1 MPEEKDKNKKRL
13 GEILREVGLISEEQL
28 REALEVQQRTGERI
42 GKILVKL
49 GMVEEDKMM
58 DYLGEQLGIPHI
70 NLSTYS
76 IDAEVVKL
84 IPEKMARKYQAFP
97 LFKIS
102 DTLTVAMSD
111 PFDVVALDNLKY
123 ITKCKIEPAIS
134 SEVKIMR
141 AIDQY
146 YRSLAI
152 MKEIADGEQSIE
164 VITSDNQDM
173 DLGDSAALMDEAPV
187 IKLINSV
194 IMQAIQSRASDI
206 HIEPDK
212 NILRIRFRVDGIL
225 HEIMSPPKRL
235 HSAMVS
241 RVKVMADMD
250 IAEKRLPQDG
260 RFHIKFWEK
269 EIDFRVSTITTINGE
284 KLVMRILD
292 KSAFSFGL
300 EQLGFSQENLEIF
313 EKLIR
318 KPYGIVLVTGPT
330 GCGKTT
336 TLYAALDKINTLD
349 KNIIT
354 IEDPVEYE
362 LKSINQIPVNAK
374 VGLTFAE
381 ILRTVLRQDP
391 NVIMIGEI
399 RDTETAEI
407 AIRAALTGHLVFST
421 LHTNDAPGAIT
432 RLADMGI
439 EPFLISS
446 AILGVMAQRLIRKLC
461 PKCKEIYT
469 PTKEVLET
477 IGLDTGVEYKF
488 YKPKGCKNCQGT
500 GYRSRNGIYELFVP
514 DHYIRDLIIRRPST
528 DMLRQAGIHAGMKSL
543 MEDGM
548 RKVIEG
554 ETSIEEIMR
563 VTEEV

>member
-1 MPEEKDKNKKRL
+1 MAEPEKKKKRL
-13 GEILREVGLISEEQL
+13 GEILREAGLISEDQL
-28 REALEVQQRTGERI
+28 REALETQQRTGERI

-49 GMVEEDKMM
+49 GMIEEDKMM
-58 DYLGEQLGIPHI
+58 DHLGDQLGIPHI

-76 IDAEVVKL
+76 IDPEVVKL

-97 LFKIS
+97 LFKIGDS
-102 DTLTVAMSD
+102 LTVSMSD

-123 ITKCKIEPAIS
+123 ISKCKIEPAIS
-134 SEVKIMR
+134 SEVKIQR

-152 MKEIADGEQSIE
+152 MKEIAEGEESIE
-164 VITSDNQDM
+164 VITSDKKDM
-173 DLGDSAALMDEAPV
+173 DLGDTAALMDEAPV

-206 HIEPDK
+206 HIEPEK
-212 NILRIRFRVDGIL
+212 NILRIRFRIDGVL

-235 HSAMVS
+235 HAAMVS

-250 IAEKRLPQDG
+250 IAEKRMPQDG
-260 RFHIKFWEK
+260 RFHVKFWEK
-269 EIDFRVSTITTINGE
+269 EISFRVSTMAIIHGE
-284 KLVMRILD
+284 KVVLRILD

-300 EQLGFSQENLEIF
+300 EQLGLGQAILEEF
-313 EKLIR
+313 EKLVR

-330 GCGKTT
+330 GSGKTT

-362 LKSINQIPVNAK
+362 LKSINQVPVNAK

-381 ILRTVLRQDP
+381 VLRTVLRQDP
-391 NVIMIGEI
+391 NVIMVGEI
-399 RDTETAEI
+399 RDVETAEI
-407 AIRAALTGHLVFST
+407 AVRAALTGHLVFST
-421 LHTNDAPGAIT
+421 LHTNDAPGAVT
-432 RLADMGI
+432 RLIDMGI

-446 AILGVMAQRLIRKLC
+446 GILGVLAQRLVRRLC
-461 PKCKEIYT
+461 DKCKEEYV
-469 PTKEVLET
+469 PTKETVET
-477 IGLDTGVEYKF
+477 LGLDVEKEYKL
-488 YKPKGCKNCQGT
+488 YKPKGCKHCQGT
-500 GYRSRNGIYELFVP
+500 GYRGRQGIYELFVP
-514 DHYIRDLIIRRPST
+514 DHYVRDLIIRRPST

-543 MEDGM
+543 MEDGFL
-548 RKVIEG
+548 KVQDG
-554 ETSIEEIMR
+554 LTSIEEVMR

>member
-1 MPEEKDKNKKRL
+1 MAESEKKKKKRL
-13 GEILREVGLISEEQL
+13 GEILREAGLITEDQL
-28 REALEVQQRTGERI
+28 REALETQRRTGERI

-76 IDAEVVKL
+76 IDPEVVKL
-84 IPEKMARKYQAFP
+84 IPEKMARKYQSFP
-97 LFKIS
+97 LFKIA

-123 ITKCKIEPAIS
+123 ISKCKIEPAIS
-134 SEVKIMR
+134 SEVKIQR

-152 MKEIADGEQSIE
+152 MKEIAEGEESIE
-164 VITSDNQDM
+164 VITSEKGDM
-173 DLGDSAALMDEAPV
+173 DLGDTAALMDEAPV

-212 NILRIRFRVDGIL
+212 NILRVRFRVDGVL
-225 HEIMSPPKRL
+225 HEIMTPPKRL
-235 HSAMVS
+235 HAAMIS

-260 RFHIKFWEK
+260 RFHVKFWEK
-269 EIDFRVSTITTINGE
+269 EISFRVSTITTIHGE
-284 KLVMRILD
+284 KVVLRILD
-292 KSAFSFGL
+292 KSTFSFGL
-300 EQLGFSQENLEIF
+300 EQLGFSQGNLDLF
-313 EKLIR
+313 EKLVR

-330 GCGKTT
+330 GSGKTT

-362 LKSINQIPVNAK
+362 LKSINQVPINPK
-374 VGLTFAE
+374 VGLNFAE
-381 ILRTVLRQDP
+381 VLRTVLRQDP
-391 NVIMIGEI
+391 NIIMIGEI
-399 RDTETAEI
+399 RDVETAEI

-421 LHTNDAPGAIT
+421 LHTNDAPGAVT
-432 RLADMGI
+432 RLIDMGI

-446 AILGVMAQRLIRKLC
+446 AILGVLAQRLVRRLC
-461 PKCKEIYT
+461 EKCREEYT
-469 PTKEVLET
+469 PTKETVEALGFEA
-477 IGLDTGVEYKF
+477 DKEYKF

-500 GYRSRNGIYELFVP
+500 GYRGRQGIYELFIP
-514 DHYIRDLIIRRPST
+514 DHYVRDLIIRRPST

-548 RKVIEG
+548 RQVTEG
-554 ETSIEEIMR
+554 STSIEEVMR

>member
-1 MPEEKDKNKKRL
+1 MAEPEKKKKKRL
-13 GEILREVGLISEEQL
+13 GEILREAGLISEDQL
-28 REALEVQQRTGERI
+28 LEALETQQRTGERI

-76 IDAEVVKL
+76 IDPEVVKL
-84 IPEKMARKYQAFP
+84 IPEKMARKYQSFP
-97 LFKIS
+97 LFKIA

-123 ITKCKIEPAIS
+123 ISKCKIEPAIS
-134 SEVKIMR
+134 SEVKILR

-152 MKEIADGEQSIE
+152 MKEIADGEESIE
-164 VITSDNQDM
+164 VITSDKGDM
-173 DLGDSAALMDEAPV
+173 DLGDAAALMDEAPV

-212 NILRIRFRVDGIL
+212 NILRIRFRVDGVL

-235 HSAMVS
+235 HAAMIS

-260 RFHIKFWEK
+260 RFHVKFWEK
-269 EIDFRVSTITTINGE
+269 EISFRVSTIATIHGE
-284 KLVMRILD
+284 KVVLRILD

-300 EQLGFSQENLEIF
+300 EQLGFSQDNLDIF
-313 EKLIR
+313 EKLVR
-318 KPYGIVLVTGPT
+318 KPYGIILVTGPT
-330 GCGKTT
+330 GSGKTT

-362 LKSINQIPVNAK
+362 LRSINQIPVNPK
-374 VGLTFAE
+374 VGLNFAE
-381 ILRTVLRQDP
+381 VLRTVMRQDP
-391 NVIMIGEI
+391 DIIMIGEI
-399 RDTETAEI
+399 RDMETAEI

-421 LHTNDAPGAIT
+421 LHTNDAPGAVT
-432 RLADMGI
+432 RLVDMGI

-446 AILGVMAQRLIRKLC
+446 AILGVLAQRLVRRLC
-461 PKCKEIYT
+461 EKCREEYT
-469 PTKEVLET
+469 PTKEALESL
-477 IGLDTGVEYKF
+477 GFELDKEYKF
-488 YKPKGCKNCQGT
+488 YQPKGCKYCQGT
-500 GYRSRNGIYELFVP
+500 GYRGRQGIYELFVP
-514 DHYIRDLIIRRPST
+514 DHYVRDLIIRRPST

-548 RKVIEG
+548 RQVIEG
-554 ETSIEEIMR
+554 ITSIEEVMR

>member
-1 MPEEKDKNKKRL
+1 MAEPEKKKKKRL
-13 GEILREVGLISEEQL
+13 GEILREAGLISEDQL
-28 REALEVQQRTGERI
+28 LEALETQQRTGERI

-76 IDAEVVKL
+76 IDPEVVKL
-84 IPEKMARKYQAFP
+84 IPEKMARKYQSFP
-97 LFKIS
+97 LFKIA

-123 ITKCKIEPAIS
+123 ISKCKIEPAIS
-134 SEVKIMR
+134 SEVKILR

-152 MKEIADGEQSIE
+152 MKEIADGEESIE
-164 VITSDNQDM
+164 VITSDKGDM
-173 DLGDSAALMDEAPV
+173 DLGDAAALMDEAPV

-212 NILRIRFRVDGIL
+212 NILRIRFRVDGVL

-235 HSAMVS
+235 HAAMIS

-260 RFHIKFWEK
+260 RFHVKFWEK
-269 EIDFRVSTITTINGE
+269 EISFRVSTITTIHGE
-284 KLVMRILD
+284 KVVLRILD
-292 KSAFSFGL
+292 KSAFAFGL
-300 EQLGFSQENLEIF
+300 EQLGFSQENLDIF
-313 EKLIR
+313 EKLVR
-318 KPYGIVLVTGPT
+318 KPYGIILVTGPT
-330 GCGKTT
+330 GSGKTT
-336 TLYAALDKINTLD
+336 TLYAALDRINTLD
-349 KNIIT
+349 KNILT

-362 LKSINQIPVNAK
+362 LKSINQIPVNPK
-374 VGLTFAE
+374 VGLNFAE
-381 ILRTVLRQDP
+381 VLRTVMRQDP
-391 NVIMIGEI
+391 DIIMIGEI
-399 RDTETAEI
+399 RDMETAEI

-421 LHTNDAPGAIT
+421 LHTNDAPGAVT
-432 RLADMGI
+432 RLVDMGI

-446 AILGVMAQRLIRKLC
+446 AILGVLAQRLVRRLC
-461 PKCKEIYT
+461 EKCREEYT
-469 PTKEVLET
+469 PTKEALESL
-477 IGLDTGVEYKF
+477 GFELDKEYKF
-488 YKPKGCKNCQGT
+488 YQPKGCKYCQGT
-500 GYRSRNGIYELFVP
+500 GYRGRQGIYELFVP
-514 DHYIRDLIIRRPST
+514 DHYVRDLIIRRPST

-548 RKVIEG
+548 RQVIEG
-554 ETSIEEIMR
+554 ITSIEEVMR